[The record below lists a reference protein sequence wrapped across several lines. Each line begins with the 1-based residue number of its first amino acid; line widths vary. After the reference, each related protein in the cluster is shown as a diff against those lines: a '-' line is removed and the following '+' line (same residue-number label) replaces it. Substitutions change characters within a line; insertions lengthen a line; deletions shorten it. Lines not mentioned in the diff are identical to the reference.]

1 MGRVF
6 VSYSWKQGEWVWD
19 RLVPVLKAS
28 GIEIL
33 IDRERFKAG
42 VDIVGQMDNTQDQAM
57 QHVLCLSAEYL
68 ASKACQH
75 EMRRAIASDP
85 KFSKGNIIPLQLD
98 TTPLPKELTGSRLT
112 TPKPLWIGLADD
124 RKPEPWR
131 ELLIASK
138 GDLGTCPVLWLEARD
153 QTRQQLQQRKSVCL
167 HVMNERANWRALMDN
182 VLEGLQRPARKLDLD
197 QGATKTRAGFVNCI
211 LDRPVRR
218 LPAGDPGSELVE
230 LDVEVRAMASSLTL
244 AISHF
249 DHMSSQFKADADL
262 FDVLRYLIMD
272 ARKLVLFVQTRTP
285 FAALLPGD
293 HRLSKIDIKTVE
305 LP

>member
-1 MGRVF
+1 MARVF

-19 RLVPVLKAS
+19 RLAPVLKAG

-42 VDIVGQMDNTQDQAM
+42 KDILGQMDKTQDQAR

-68 ASKACQH
+68 KSMACQH

-85 KFSKGNIIPLQLD
+85 DFSKGNIIPLRLD
-98 TTPLPKELTGSRLT
+98 TQPLPKELAGGRLT
-112 TPKPLWIGLADD
+112 TPKPLWINFADD

-131 ELLIASK
+131 ELLTAST
-138 GDLGTCPVLWLEARD
+138 GDLGTCPVRWLEARD
-153 QTRQQLQQRKSVCL
+153 QTRDQLKHRKSVCL
-167 HVMNERANWRALMDN
+167 HVVNEKANWRALMDD
-182 VLEGLQRPARKLDLD
+182 VLESLQRPARQLDLD

-211 LDRPVRR
+211 LDQPAHR
-218 LPAGDPGSELVE
+218 LPDGGPGFELVE
-230 LDVEVRAMASSLTL
+230 LDAAVRDMTSLTL
-244 AISHF
+244 AIRHF
-249 DHMSSQFKADADL
+249 DHMSAQFKADADL
-262 FDVLRYLIMD
+262 FDVLRNLIMD

-285 FAALLPGD
+285 FATLLPRD